1 MTLFLTQLYAA
12 VLPLV
17 LTAIAALLARILAS
31 AATVA
36 KERWGIEIEASH
48 RAALHSALMS
58 GVRAALSRGL
68 SGQAA
73 IDAAV
78 EHTYRSVPDAI
89 AHLGPTAGV
98 LVNLA
103 NSKLREVI
111 EKTPFVG
118 LDFAR
123 TEGSDK

>member
-1 MTLFLTQLYAA
+1 MTLFLSELYAA

-31 AATVA
+31 AAKVA

-58 GVRAALSRGL
+58 GIRAALSRGL

-78 EHTYRSVPDAI
+78 AHTYRSVPDAI
-89 AHLGPTAGV
+89 DHLGPTAEV
-98 LVNLA
+98 LASLA
-103 NSKLREVI
+103 NAKLREVV

-118 LDFAR
+118 IDLAR
-123 TEGSDK
+123 PEGGSK